1 MAYKKQEEK
10 VLSGSINLLPPSD
23 MLNEGD
29 ALALTGFRSDQQAQ
43 LRSRLGSASAG
54 TAGSAAIR
62 TLAKMLGLRYQGST
76 AIHRAFSSIET
87 GFSGEPIGTADFLK
101 WAWFMDQSVRRK
113 DNGTTD
119 YQWHI
124 DAPAAKCAAATGT
137 EYTKTISEFDS
148 SETWTLDGA
157 AIPGGD
163 ASFDT
168 TEFQETTGSLLIQA
182 PGEKQYIIQR
192 TVTLDLSSYSSQAA
206 SDDDKQRIWVY
217 ASKYKKLE
225 QIIIEI
231 DVDGG
236 DFKNDYYTVTIPR
249 TTLKP
254 IGKGWHR
261 LQIRRAKPDV
271 DDGLPC
277 FTRIGGKAAKTWA
290 TVAAVRIKLDT
301 RAPVDVRFDLWEAF
315 GSVSGAIE
323 GEDIQYYF
331 TYVNA
336 GGHESNPSPISDQVA
351 INKTAVSLTSLTASL
366 DAQVTGKYIY
376 RTSGRLEGKVYR
388 VSNTPLANATTT
400 YTDAASDASIAALGF
415 QLETD
420 NDAPPAAQGLCGP
433 YFGRLIAYNTGAN
446 KNRFFWSKLNKP
458 WAFPGAA
465 LDAGNHADI
474 GDSGEA
480 IVGHTQRPRTI
491 LFYKENSIWEL
502 VGDPED
508 ISGEVN
514 LTRAQQGLIGS
525 RAVCKAGPV
534 DYFQGK
540 EGLYIFNGDTA
551 QKISEK
557 LDPIFKGQTVTLAS
571 GVTVAALNASAMD
584 KNCLE
589 YINGRLYFSYCSGSA
604 TSPDKTLVLDTMNG
618 RWYSIDIGYSALLYE
633 GQNGALLGGRS
644 NGAVHTLETGTQ
656 DAGSNIN
663 IDFFSRYMDQGVSDN
678 EKTYEDFTIDIDTG
692 NQALAVTAYF
702 NDGSASVSLG
712 NVTTTGRTRVV
723 LQIDSAEG
731 YISRNIAIR
740 ITGSISSAVVIYD
753 MAINY
758 YFEARQAKSFDTD
771 EMDFGTGKMKLIR
784 ETMLDLENTALI
796 TLNLLTDQPGG
807 AMAARQAPTFALGTT
822 RRMAHIVFN
831 ADYRGKLIRQY
842 ISGADFRLYGM
853 RSLIKVYG
861 TYLIGSAGEYWF
873 SNVVDFGTERVKL
886 IKEIEIVYEM
896 AAGAATFVVQ
906 SDQPGGALA
915 QRDSQSL
922 STTSG
927 EKSVKL
933 RYPGTLKG
941 RLFTFKATPN
951 SSADLIIESIRVW
964 VKLIGE
970 PNASPWQWIDLPVEK
985 SEDGIWREI
994 PIPVDEVG

>member
-1 MAYKKQEEK
+1 M
-10 VLSGSINLLPPSD
+10 P
-23 MLNEGD
+23 EGD

-43 LRSRLGSASAG
+43 LRSRLGSASTG

-76 AIHRAFSSIET
+76 AIYRAFSSIET

-119 YQWHI
+119 YQWEI
-124 DAPAAKCAAATGT
+124 TAPASKCVAATGS
-137 EYTKTISEFDS
+137 EYAKTIGVFDS
-148 SETWTLDGA
+148 TETWTLDGA

-163 ASFDT
+163 ASYDT
-168 TEFQETTGSLLIQA
+168 AVKQEGTGSLLIQA

-192 TVTLDLSSYSSQAA
+192 SVTLDLSSYSSQAA
-206 SDDDKQRIWVY
+206 SDDDKQRIWIY

-225 QIIIEI
+225 QVIIEI

-236 DFKNDYYTVTIPR
+236 DFKNDYSTVTIPR
-249 TTLKP
+249 VQLKP

-261 LQIRRAKPDV
+261 LEIRRAKPDT
-271 DDGLPC
+271 DDGKPY
-277 FTRIGGKAAKTWA
+277 FVRVGGKAAKTWA
-290 TVAAVRIKLDT
+290 TVAAVRVKLDT

-323 GEDIQYYF
+323 GERVQYYV
-331 TYVNA
+331 TYANA
-336 GGHESNPSPISDQVA
+336 SEHESNPSPISDAVA
-351 INKTAVSLTSLTASL
+351 INKTAVSLTSIPVSG
-366 DAQVTGKYIY
+366 DAQVTKKYIY
-376 RTSGRLEGKVYR
+376 RTSERLEGKVYR
-388 VSNTPLANATTT
+388 VSNTGTAAAATTF
-400 YTDAASDASIAALGF
+400 TDTASDASIAALGV

-433 YFGRLIAYNTGAN
+433 YFGRLIAYNTSAN

-474 GDSGEA
+474 GDSGEK

-604 TSPDKTLVLDTMNG
+604 TTPDKTLVLDTANT
-618 RWYSIDIGYSALLYE
+618 RWYSLDVGYSALLYE
-633 GQNGALLGGRS
+633 GQNGALLGGKS

-771 EMDFGTGKMKLIR
+771 EVALGQGKMALIR
-784 ETMLDLENTALI
+784 EAKFDLENAATV
-796 TLNLLTDQPGG
+796 TVNLQSDQPGE
-807 AMAARQAPTFALGTT
+807 AMATRQSPSISTSST
-822 RRMAHIVFN
+822 RRMAHVVFN
-831 ADYRGKLIRQY
+831 SDYRGFLHRLY
-842 ISGADFRLYGM
+842 LSGTDFRLYA
-853 RSLIKVYG
+853 LWVLVKVYG
-861 TYLIGSAGEYWF
+861 TYLLGTKGQFYKSDPI
-873 SNVVDFGTERVKL
+873 DFGSERVKL
-886 IKEIEIVYEM
+886 FKEIEVVYSTLGAVPYIVY
-896 AAGAATFVVQ
+896 T
-906 SDQPGGALA
+906 DL
-915 QRDSQSL
+915 
-922 STTSG
+922 
-927 EKSVKL
+927 
-933 RYPGTLKG
+933 PGTAGLISRSTGTLVATTGEETFKIRLPGTTKG
-941 RLFTFKATPN
+941 RLFQLLLSPD
-951 SSADLIIESIRVW
+951 ADAVIEAIRVNL
-964 VKLIGE
+964 KFIGE
-970 PNASPWQWIDLPVEK
+970 PNASAWFWVDLPIEK
-985 SEDGIWREI
+985 TDDGIWVKI
-994 PIPVDEVG
+994 PISVDEIG